1 MTWDV
6 VLEVIAVLIIVK
18 SLALVIFPEPMKK
31 WIWKMAKSPEKL
43 RKTGWIYLL
52 FGVVLLLISILLRN
66 S

>member
-1 MTWDV
+1 MTWSV

-31 WIWKMAKSPEKL
+31 WIWKMAKSPKTL
-43 RKTGWIYLL
+43 RNTGWIYLI
-52 FGVVLLLISILLRN
+52 FGIVLLVISLSLRN